1 MKESCIFCK
10 ILKGDIPSF
19 CVFEDEY
26 FKVILDRFPAS
37 RGHILILPKAHYQ
50 DLFELPDE
58 IGAKL
63 YPLVKKLS
71 IAIKKAV
78 GAEGINI
85 IQNNGE
91 TAGQSVF
98 HFHLQIIPRFKEDHI
113 ILNKTSHQETTLE
126 ELEEVAE
133 QIRKYLEV

>member
-1 MKESCIFCK
+1 MNENCIFCK

-19 CVFEDEY
+19 CIFEDEH

-37 RGHILILPKAHYQ
+37 RGHVLILPKEHYQ

-63 YPLVKKLS
+63 YPLAKKLAV
-71 IAIKKAV
+71 AIKKAV

-91 TAGQSVF
+91 SAGQSVF
-98 HFHLQIIPRFKEDHI
+98 HFHMHLIPRFKEDHI
-113 ILNKTSHQETTLE
+113 ILNKTSQQDTTLE
-126 ELEEVAE
+126 ALEEVAE
-133 QIRKYLEV
+133 QIKKYLEV